1 MVYHVTLGS
10 EDLHQF
16 GVLQRRETQGQRCP
30 WRMFKSNKGSGTCFL
45 HNLKS
50 NNLAQAPSLT
60 YKSPSITKTNVRSIQ
75 HAATSS
81 NSQAMKLHLAYD
93 MSIPTVELHPESDSS
108 PRLLRILDKLQKIGV
123 LEIVAYEVIE
133 KYLALL
139 LIGFRIPRRLPEFLW
154 SRSSL
159 VSANKLV
166 NSI

>member
-1 MVYHVTLGS
+1 
-10 EDLHQF
+10 
-16 GVLQRRETQGQRCP
+16 
-30 WRMFKSNKGSGTCFL
+30 
-45 HNLKS
+45 
-50 NNLAQAPSLT
+50 
-60 YKSPSITKTNVRSIQ
+60 
-75 HAATSS
+75 
-81 NSQAMKLHLAYD
+81 MKLHLAYD